1 MAVPKE
7 EDTADPVVAVASGS
21 VRTNTLENPNNPT
34 VFFNG
39 KYVAKESVSISP
51 DDRGFLFGDG
61 VYEVVRSYGGRFFAL
76 DAHLQRMHN
85 GLCELQ
91 IRGVDAA
98 AFAEICKQLLEKND
112 MGQDD
117 ALVYMQVT
125 RGAAPRRHAF
135 PNMPTTPTTY
145 AVASPV
151 QSRGDV
157 SRGVKVITV
166 PDVRWARCDIKS
178 VNLLANCL
186 ANQRAQEAGATE
198 AILVRDGVALEA
210 TAASFFGVFDGEV
223 RTAPKSNYILP
234 SITREAALEMC
245 REAGIPT
252 CEAPIFVH
260 DLASADELFLAGTT
274 FELMPIIEI
283 DGRPVGNGR
292 PGPVQQRLYELFCRR
307 TRGAEAGAAAGT

>member
-1 MAVPKE
+1 M
-7 EDTADPVVAVASGS
+7 ASGS
-21 VRTNTLENPNNPT
+21 LKTNPT

-39 KYVAKESVSISP
+39 EYVAKESVSISP

-76 DAHLQRMHN
+76 DAHLQRLHN

-91 IRGVDAA
+91 IRGIDAA
-98 AFAEICKQLLEKND
+98 AFGEICEQLLAKND
-112 MGQDD
+112 LGQDD

-125 RGAAPRRHAF
+125 RGAAPPPRRHAF
-135 PNMPTTPTTY
+135 PNVPTRPTSY
-145 AVASPV
+145 AVPV
-151 QSRGDV
+151 PFQPKADV
-157 SRGVKVITV
+157 TKGVKVITA
-166 PDVRWARCDIKS
+166 PDIRWTRCDIKS

-210 TAASFFGVFDGEV
+210 TASSFFGVFNGEV

-234 SITREAALEMC
+234 SITRQAALDIC
-245 REAGIPT
+245 HEAGISAI
-252 CEAPIFVH
+252 EAPIHFT

-274 FELMPIIEI
+274 LEIMPIVEV
-283 DGRPVGNGR
+283 DGRMVGDGQ
-292 PGPVQQRLYELFCRR
+292 PGPVQQRLYELFARR
-307 TRGAEAGAAAGT
+307 TRP

>member
-1 MAVPKE
+1 LKE
-7 EDTADPVVAVASGS
+7 SD
-21 VRTNTLENPNNPT
+21 NPT
-34 VFFNG
+34 VYFNG
-39 KYVAKESVSISP
+39 EYMPKASVHLSP

-61 VYEVVRSYGGRFFAL
+61 VYEVVRSYGGRFLAL

-98 AFAEICKQLLEKND
+98 AFAEICEQLLEKND

-125 RGAAPRRHAF
+125 RGAAPRSHAF
-135 PNMPTTPTTY
+135 PNVPTQPTSY
-145 AVASPV
+145 AVPSPF
-151 QSRGDV
+151 QPKGDV
-157 SRGVKVITV
+157 TKGVRVITA
-166 PDVRWARCDIKS
+166 PDIRWTRCDIKS

-198 AILVRDGVALEA
+198 AIFVRDGVALEA
-210 TAASFFGVFDGEV
+210 TASSFFGVFDGEV

-245 REAGIPT
+245 REAGIPA

-307 TRGAEAGAAAGT
+307 TRGAGAAAGT

>member
-1 MAVPKE
+1 MPK
-7 EDTADPVVAVASGS
+7 AS
-21 VRTNTLENPNNPT
+21 VHL
-34 VFFNG
+34 
-39 KYVAKESVSISP
+39 SP

-98 AFAEICKQLLEKND
+98 AFAEICKQLLERND
-112 MGQDD
+112 LSQDD

-125 RGAAPRRHAF
+125 RGVAPRSHAF
-135 PNMPTTPTTY
+135 PNVPTQPTSY
-145 AVASPV
+145 AVPSPF
-151 QSRGDV
+151 QPKGDV
-157 SRGVKVITV
+157 TKGVKVITA
-166 PDVRWARCDIKS
+166 PDIRWTRCDIKS

-210 TAASFFGVFDGEV
+210 TASSFFGVFNGEV

-234 SITREAALEMC
+234 SITRQAALDIC
-245 REAGIPT
+245 REAGISAIET
-252 CEAPIFVH
+252 PIH
-260 DLASADELFLAGTT
+260 LTDLASADELFLAGTT
-274 FELMPIIEI
+274 LEIMPIIEV
-283 DGRPVGNGR
+283 DGRVVGNGR

-307 TRGAEAGAAAGT
+307 TRGAGVAAATAGT

>member
-1 MAVPKE
+1 MPK
-7 EDTADPVVAVASGS
+7 AS
-21 VRTNTLENPNNPT
+21 VHL
-34 VFFNG
+34 
-39 KYVAKESVSISP
+39 SP

-76 DAHLQRMHN
+76 DGHLQRLHN

-98 AFAEICKQLLEKND
+98 AFADICKQLLERND
-112 MGQDD
+112 LSQDD

-125 RGAAPRRHAF
+125 RGAAPRSHAF
-135 PNMPTTPTTY
+135 PNVPTQPTSY
-145 AVASPV
+145 AVPSPF
-151 QSRGDV
+151 QPKGDV
-157 SRGVKVITV
+157 TKGVRVITA
-166 PDVRWARCDIKS
+166 PDIRWTRCDIKS

-210 TAASFFGVFDGEV
+210 TASSFFGVFNGEV

-234 SITREAALEMC
+234 SITRQAALDIC
-245 REAGIPT
+245 REAGISAIET
-252 CEAPIFVH
+252 PIYLT

-274 FELMPIIEI
+274 LEIMPIIEV
-283 DGRPVGNGR
+283 DGWVVGNGQ

-307 TRGAEAGAAAGT
+307 TRGAEAGAGAGAAAGT

>member
-1 MAVPKE
+1 M
-7 EDTADPVVAVASGS
+7 ASGS
-21 VRTNTLENPNNPT
+21 LKTNPT

-39 KYVAKESVSISP
+39 EYVAKESVSISP

-76 DAHLQRMHN
+76 DAHLQRLHN

-98 AFAEICKQLLEKND
+98 AFGEICEQLLAKND
-112 MGQDD
+112 LGQDD

-135 PNMPTTPTTY
+135 PNVPTRATSY
-145 AVASPV
+145 AVPV
-151 QSRGDV
+151 AFQPKADV
-157 SRGVKVITV
+157 TKGVKVITA
-166 PDVRWARCDIKS
+166 PDIRWTRCDIKS

-210 TAASFFGVFDGEV
+210 TASSFFGVFNGEV

-234 SITREAALEMC
+234 SITRQVALDIC
-245 REAGIPT
+245 REAGISAI
-252 CEAPIFVH
+252 EAPIH
-260 DLASADELFLAGTT
+260 LADLASADELFLTGTT
-274 FELMPIIEI
+274 LEIMPIVEV
-283 DGRPVGNGR
+283 DGRVVGNGQ
-292 PGPVQQRLYELFCRR
+292 PGPVQQRLYELFARR
-307 TRGAEAGAAAGT
+307 TRP

>member
-1 MAVPKE
+1 MP
-7 EDTADPVVAVASGS
+7 D
-21 VRTNTLENPNNPT
+21 NPT
-34 VFFNG
+34 VYFNG
-39 KYVAKESVSISP
+39 EYMPKASVHLSP

-85 GLCELQ
+85 GLGELQ

-98 AFAEICKQLLEKND
+98 AFAEICKQLLERND
-112 MGQDD
+112 LSQDD

-135 PNMPTTPTTY
+135 PNVPTQPTSY
-145 AVASPV
+145 AVPSPF
-151 QSRGDV
+151 QPKGDV
-157 SRGVKVITV
+157 TKGVRVITA
-166 PDVRWARCDIKS
+166 PDIRWTRCDIKS

-210 TAASFFGVFDGEV
+210 TASSFFGVFNGEV
-223 RTAPKSNYILP
+223 RTAPNSNYILP
-234 SITREAALEMC
+234 SITRQAVLDIC
-245 REAGIPT
+245 REAGISAI
-252 CEAPIFVH
+252 EAPIH
-260 DLASADELFLAGTT
+260 LTELGSADELFLAGTT
-274 FELMPIIEI
+274 LEIMPIIEV
-283 DGRPVGNGR
+283 DGRVVGNGQ

-307 TRGAEAGAAAGT
+307 TRGAEAGAGAAATAGT

>member
-1 MAVPKE
+1 MPK
-7 EDTADPVVAVASGS
+7 AS
-21 VRTNTLENPNNPT
+21 VHL
-34 VFFNG
+34 
-39 KYVAKESVSISP
+39 SP

-98 AFAEICKQLLEKND
+98 AFAEICEQLLEKND
-112 MGQDD
+112 LGQDD
-117 ALVYMQVT
+117 ALVYIQVT

-135 PNMPTTPTTY
+135 PNVPTQPTSY
-145 AVASPV
+145 AVPLPF
-151 QSRGDV
+151 QPKGDV
-157 SRGVKVITV
+157 TKGVKVITV
-166 PDVRWARCDIKS
+166 PDIRWTRCDIKS

-210 TAASFFGVFDGEV
+210 TASSFFGVFNGEV

-234 SITREAALEMC
+234 SITRQAALDIC
-245 REAGIPT
+245 REAGISAI
-252 CEAPIFVH
+252 EAPIH
-260 DLASADELFLAGTT
+260 LIDLASADELFLAGTT
-274 FELMPIIEI
+274 LEIMPIIEV
-283 DGRPVGNGR
+283 DGRVVGNGQ
-292 PGPVQQRLYELFCRR
+292 PGPVQQRLCELFRRR
-307 TRGAEAGAAAGT
+307 TRGAEAGAGTATGT

>member
-1 MAVPKE
+1 MH
-7 EDTADPVVAVASGS
+7 
-21 VRTNTLENPNNPT
+21 L
-34 VFFNG
+34 
-39 KYVAKESVSISP
+39 SP

-76 DAHLQRMHN
+76 DAHLQRLHN

-98 AFAEICKQLLEKND
+98 AFADICKQLLERND
-112 MGQDD
+112 LSQDD

-125 RGAAPRRHAF
+125 RGVAPRSHAF
-135 PNMPTTPTTY
+135 PNVPTQPTSY
-145 AVASPV
+145 AVPSPF
-151 QSRGDV
+151 QPKGDV
-157 SRGVKVITV
+157 TKGVKVITA
-166 PDVRWARCDIKS
+166 PDIRWTRCDIKS

-210 TAASFFGVFDGEV
+210 TASSFFGVFNGEV

-234 SITREAALEMC
+234 SITRQAALDIC
-245 REAGIPT
+245 REAGISAIET
-252 CEAPIFVH
+252 PIH
-260 DLASADELFLAGTT
+260 LSELASADELFLAGTT
-274 FELMPIIEI
+274 LEIMPIIEV
-283 DGRPVGNGR
+283 DGRVVGNGR

-307 TRGAEAGAAAGT
+307 TRGAGVAAATAGT

>member
-1 MAVPKE
+1 MKE
-7 EDTADPVVAVASGS
+7 SD
-21 VRTNTLENPNNPT
+21 NPT
-34 VFFNG
+34 VYFNG
-39 KYVAKESVSISP
+39 EYMPKASVHLSP

-76 DAHLQRMHN
+76 DAHLQRLHN

-98 AFAEICKQLLEKND
+98 AFADICKQLLERND
-112 MGQDD
+112 LSQDD

-125 RGAAPRRHAF
+125 RGAAPRSHAF
-135 PNMPTTPTTY
+135 PNVPTQPTSY
-145 AVASPV
+145 AVPSPF
-151 QSRGDV
+151 QPKGDV
-157 SRGVKVITV
+157 TKGVRVITA
-166 PDVRWARCDIKS
+166 PDIRWTRCDIKS

-210 TAASFFGVFDGEV
+210 TASSFFGVFNGEV

-234 SITREAALEMC
+234 SITRQAALDIC
-245 REAGIPT
+245 REAGISAIET
-252 CEAPIFVH
+252 PIYLT

-274 FELMPIIEI
+274 LEIMPIIEV
-283 DGRPVGNGR
+283 DGRVVGNGR

-307 TRGAEAGAAAGT
+307 TRGAGVAAATAGT

>member
-1 MAVPKE
+1 MQKP
-7 EDTADPVVAVASGS
+7 D
-21 VRTNTLENPNNPT
+21 NPT
-34 VFFNG
+34 VYFNG
-39 KYVAKESVSISP
+39 EYMPKASVHLSP

-76 DAHLQRMHN
+76 DAHLQRMHS

-98 AFAEICKQLLEKND
+98 AFADICKQLLERND
-112 MGQDD
+112 LSQDD

-125 RGAAPRRHAF
+125 RGVAPRSHAF
-135 PNMPTTPTTY
+135 PNVPTQPTSY
-145 AVASPV
+145 AVPSPF
-151 QSRGDV
+151 QPKGDV
-157 SRGVKVITV
+157 TKGVKVITA
-166 PDVRWARCDIKS
+166 PDIRWTRCDIKS

-210 TAASFFGVFDGEV
+210 TASSFFGVFNGEV

-234 SITREAALEMC
+234 SITRQAALDIC
-245 REAGIPT
+245 REAGISAIET
-252 CEAPIFVH
+252 PIH
-260 DLASADELFLAGTT
+260 LSELASADELFLAGTT
-274 FELMPIIEI
+274 LEIMPIIEV
-283 DGRPVGNGR
+283 DGRVVGSGR

-307 TRGAEAGAAAGT
+307 TRGAGVAAATAGT